1 MPAPTEW
8 LLSLASTIASRMPV
22 CGKNVIGAFW
32 IATGRE
38 LAPHDHPAF
47 GKINLLANLVHQVPL
62 VPCSQGR
69 SDELGANVTLAKSF
83 LSAASMVKWIRIRA
97 PKILIPE
104 L

>member
-8 LLSLASTIASRMPV
+8 FGLDDRQPEAGFV
-22 CGKNVIGAFW
+22 GKNVIGAFW
-32 IATGRE
+32 FTTSRE
-38 LAPHDHPAF
+38 LAPHNHAAF
-47 GKINLLANLVHQVPL
+47 GKINLLANPIHQVPF
-62 VPCSQGR
+62 VSRGQGR

-83 LSAASMVKWIRIRA
+83 FICRQHGQNGSGIRA